1 VTDPIVCRL
10 NHRLQRGQT
19 CEQCGERRPTREETQ
34 DYLTAMFRRLNEAGC
49 EYIPVPP
56 RD

>member
-19 CEQCGERRPTREETQ
+19 CQECGERRPTREETQ
-34 DYLTAMFRRLNEAGC
+34 EYLNAMFRRLNEAGC
-49 EYIPVPP
+49 ESIPVPP
-56 RD
+56 R